1 MHCGERLSG
10 QTRGTRKTRLFSERS
25 TKARGL
31 MSSEKREKRVVRLIR
46 EKVNREMEEAATMSG
61 CSFKNN
67 DGNECRCNVDDAMM
81 RCNKQIKTLPT
92 RKTM

>member
-1 MHCGERLSG
+1 
-10 QTRGTRKTRLFSERS
+10 
-25 TKARGL
+25 

-81 RCNKQIKTLPT
+81 RCNKQIKTQLT
-92 RKTM
+92 RKTMKASGASVSGRYSSIVVDD